1 MKTKQHRWWRKK
13 KHFKTNVKKFNKRY
27 CLAKTSWA
35 SKLLNLKKVW
45 ILFESVSSWFARRIY
60 LLRTPIAMIWFSCSS
75 LHMIVVVCWFCFVYF
90 PFAPEIFFSSSVFC
104 RYLKHVLFDIW
115 SGRTLI
121 DKTQMQLGIKVSRG
135 DTVVKSSFNSQTVRS
150 FNRQLILI
158 SIICV
163 EREALSLRLKQLTCI
178 PTEYWSKTTQYVLI
192 NFWPVLKFNI
202 FYLKYSISVLVDFSR
217 LSDIN
222 IFFAST
228 IFRWSFHKIEIKF
241 LASGHLFSP
250 NVRSHRVI

>member
-13 KHFKTNVKKFNKRY
+13 TFQNKRQKVQQTLLSRQNKSSFQTVEFEKGLNSFWVSIFLICATY
-27 CLAKTSWA
+27 MSTSDTD
-35 SKLLNLKKVW
+35 SCDLIFVFIVTHDCCCVL
-45 ILFESVSSWFARRIY
+45 ILFCV
-60 LLRTPIAMIWFSCSS
+60 FSFRA
-75 LHMIVVVCWFCFVYF
+75 W
-90 PFAPEIFFSSSVFC
+90 IFFFFSVFC

-115 SGRTLI
+115 SGRTLF

-150 FNRQLILI
+150 LNRQLILI

-163 EREALSLRLKQLTCI
+163 ERVALSLRLKQLTCV

-192 NFWPVLKFNI
+192 NFWSVLKFNI

-222 IFFAST
+222 IFLCFNN
-228 IFRWSFHKIEIKF
+228 FYLKF
-241 LASGHLFSP
+241 S
-250 NVRSHRVI
+250 